1 MKDVKVKVS
10 FNIRDE
16 IIRELEQNPNSEE
29 QIVKKLM
36 KIYSE
41 SRYKNSICTQF
52 INILSGI
59 EMNDDDAKIHY
70 EKIIEHRNE
79 MEMALGRKVD
89 FRVGMFDYF
98 SSRKPKLQN
107 PKLIE
112 LKEYEYKNN
121 LIMIDELTG
130 LYNRRFLFDYLD
142 KEYNRSSR
150 KNLNFSIAFLDIDDF
165 KKVNDT
171 YGHRVG
177 DKVLKEFSEILKE
190 VVRLEDIPARF
201 GGEEFVL
208 AMPDTDLDNAKLVT
222 KRFMN
227 KVRKNVFT
235 ENINLTFS
243 AGIACYPLH
252 GKKIEEIIEKA
263 DQALY
268 YSKKDGKNKISIID
282 TKVEILEKVV

>member
-16 IIRELEQNPNSEE
+16 IIKELELNPSCEE
-29 QIVKKLM
+29 QIIKKM
-36 KIYSE
+36 ADIYSE
-41 SRYKNSICTQF
+41 KYKDNIYMQF

-59 EMNDDDAKIHY
+59 EMSNDEAKTHFDN
-70 EKIIEHRNE
+70 IIEHRNE

-98 SSRKPKLQN
+98 LIKKHKFQN

-150 KNLNFSIAFLDIDDF
+150 KNLNFSIAFIDLDDF
-165 KKVNDT
+165 KKINDT
-171 YGHRVG
+171 YGHNIG
-177 DKVLKEFSEILKE
+177 DRILKEFSEILKD
-190 VVRLEDIPARF
+190 VIRLEDIPARF

-208 AMPDTDLDNAKLVT
+208 AMPDTDLNNAKLVT
-222 KRFMN
+222 KRLIA
-227 KVRKNVFT
+227 KIRKNVFSN
-235 ENINLTFS
+235 NINLTFS
-243 AGIACYPLH
+243 AGIACYPEH
-252 GKKIEEIIEKA
+252 GDKVEEIIEKA

-268 YSKKDGKNKISIID
+268 YSKRDGKNKISIINCNE
-282 TKVEILEKVV
+282 EILEKVL